1 MSISDQAER
10 PPVLPPMRAEPHS
23 GLPPMPS
30 SPETSGPSSDESL
43 DAYVEQAVERV
54 LNVDDQ
60 AEADD
65 VVLMD

>member
-1 MSISDQAER
+1 
-10 PPVLPPMRAEPHS
+10 MRAEPHS

>member
-1 MSISDQAER
+1 
-10 PPVLPPMRAEPHS
+10 
-23 GLPPMPS
+23 MPS

-65 VVLMD
+65 VVLMDWFSQGPSSWIIVKL